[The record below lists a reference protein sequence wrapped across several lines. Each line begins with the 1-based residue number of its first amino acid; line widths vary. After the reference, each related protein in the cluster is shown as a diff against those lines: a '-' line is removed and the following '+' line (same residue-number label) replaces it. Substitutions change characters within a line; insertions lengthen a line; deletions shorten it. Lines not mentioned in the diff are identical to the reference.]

1 MCEFA
6 FIRETLVIIYMGMY
20 APDKKQHGPF
30 DKIPRWFYG
39 VPKGGADP
47 EYHSMPMLRR
57 LASLTT
63 RTASCFLKGEAPL
76 ECPARIFREAFPK
89 DAMQVPLGGVQDVRA
104 RHGVD
109 IDDVLLHAQMM
120 VSIKKGG

>member
-1 MCEFA
+1 MPPTKNNMA
-6 FIRETLVIIYMGMY
+6 LLIRYQDGFMES
-20 APDKKQHGPF
+20 
-30 DKIPRWFYG
+30 RR
-39 VPKGGADP
+39 GGADP

-120 VSIKKGG
+120 VSIKKGGVAQEGGLPKAH